1 MFRRTFTWEA
11 KWTYAG
17 LRFQTSVKTSSV
29 HMKLHFKTTRYFD
42 GHVQAHFI
50 SGSVYMIFYRPKWNF
65 ISLKMANMKSVP
77 VLSFKG
83 TCVLNATSKSLRL
96 SISFGK
102 IMFTWKFHAGFKF
115 HFCQNNR
122 YEIHTVLSFISAQ
135 FNWTHVKSWLL
146 GAASAVLKNSYI
158 PRKTSV
164 AEA

>member
-50 SGSVYMIFYRPKWNF
+50 SGSVYMIFYRSKWNF

-83 TCVLNATSKSLRL
+83 TCVLNATLNNNESALIHFVLGKLCSHENFMPVLNFISVKITDMKSIPFWVSFRL
-96 SISFGK
+96 SSSEH
-102 IMFTWKFHAGFKF
+102 M
-115 HFCQNNR
+115 
-122 YEIHTVLSFISAQ
+122 
-135 FNWTHVKSWLL
+135 
-146 GAASAVLKNSYI
+146 
-158 PRKTSV
+158 
-164 AEA
+164 